1 MNGSYRNGHGIN
13 TGLIENLDRQA
24 AGISINSAVPQ
35 VECSVVFA
43 DSGFPGRVKL

>member
-1 MNGSYRNGHGIN
+1 MHGIN
-13 TGLIENLDRQA
+13 MGLIENLIRQA